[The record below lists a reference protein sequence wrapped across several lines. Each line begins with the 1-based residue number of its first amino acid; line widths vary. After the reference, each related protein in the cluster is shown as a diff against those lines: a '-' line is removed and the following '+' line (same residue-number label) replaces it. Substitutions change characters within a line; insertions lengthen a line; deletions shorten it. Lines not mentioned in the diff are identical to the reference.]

1 MSERKASYLT
11 VLDTHLLNNA
21 CLPMVI
27 GRAVLRQ
34 PVHR

>member
-21 CLPMVI
+21 CLPI
-27 GRAVLRQ
+27 LEAFQ
-34 PVHR
+34 W